1 MAQAHKGSASRD
13 LKRKHCTL
21 SIKDKLELLKKLDSG
36 VSVRSLC
43 GMYNIG
49 SSTVY
54 DLKRQKGK
62 LVQFVADSGLG
73 KEMGGRK
80 TLKGG
85 NSTDLDKVLITW
97 LKVRVR
103 EGVQI
108 SGNMVKEQARIFH
121 KELGLP
127 YQCDYST
134 GWLRRFME
142 RHGLRLRA
150 VCGEKRPADN
160 EAAAA
165 FVDEFTKL
173 VSDEQLSP
181 EQVYN
186 ADETALFWKST
197 PRRTLTTADAESPA
211 GHKASK
217 ERVTVLCCSNAAGT
231 HRCTLLVIGKH
242 LHPRA
247 FRGMVHLP
255 VIYRASRNR
264 WMTREITSEWFERH
278 FVPEERAHC
287 SIGLDKDC
295 KIVLTL
301 DNCPA
306 HPVTELV
313 KKNVHSVR
321 LPPKLHLS

>member
-1 MAQAHKGSASRD
+1 
-13 LKRKHCTL
+13 
-21 SIKDKLELLKKLDSG
+21 
-36 VSVRSLC
+36 
-43 GMYNIG
+43 
-49 SSTVY
+49 
-54 DLKRQKGK
+54 
-62 LVQFVADSGLG
+62 
-73 KEMGGRK
+73 MGGRK
-80 TLKGG
+80 TLKDGK
-85 NSTDLDKVLITW
+85 STELDKVLITW

-103 EGVQI
+103 EGVEI

-127 YQCDYST
+127 YHT
-134 GWLRRFME
+134 GWLRRFKE
-142 RHGLRLRA
+142 RHGLKLRA
-150 VCGEKRPADN
+150 VCGEKLSADN

-231 HRCTLLVIGKH
+231 HWCTLLVIGKH
-242 LHPRA
+242 LHSRA

-255 VIYRASRNR
+255 VIYRASRNG
-264 WMTREITSEWFERH
+264 WMITEITSEWFERH
-278 FVPEERAHC
+278 FVPEARAHC
-287 SIGLDKDC
+287 NSIGLDKDC

-301 DNCPA
+301 DNFQR
-306 HPVTELV
+306 T
-313 KKNVHSVR
+313 
-321 LPPKLHLS
+321 LSLSW